1 MKLNRFF
8 MLGLAGLAFAA
19 CSNED
24 NPAVGGDGSNKTM
37 IVSVAGI
44 GASTTKAAGPVDKWT
59 QDASEEAAV
68 TNINSLSL
76 LFTDAN
82 GVIKYKYVGNKT
94 EAADEWNA
102 LFSTAGVKFVGLIG
116 VTQVHAIANVPDGV
130 TVPDVNQN
138 ISDLD
143 DITYDLQGLGEADL
157 KSGVVYLG
165 SDVDITPLKNEPADA
180 TEEVTLSG
188 AGEEGNFYYTAEIKL
203 VPIVSRIQI
212 NHITIETSG
221 SVQFPD
227 QAAGSI
233 TANKFT
239 LNWSDFEPT
248 LHGVYLNNFASAFN
262 GFEGTTGTM
271 LTNDSYVNTV
281 KDGQWLFNA
290 EDYAE
295 DAAYINYA
303 TDYGELLA
311 YGAEDAGNTP
321 LTIPEGKC
329 LAFNVFVPF
338 DPTDGTATTIANPTI
353 HFQFAKD
360 LVQDYNENIEY
371 TLTDSGDPVT
381 DPDDLAF
388 IATAS
393 TALSYKLPTLNSGY
407 LFANVSKLL
416 TTEGGTTEVTLEPGK
431 IYNMDVTISPVNMT
445 IDFDNPQ
452 SYNVVV
458 KVTVLPFTEE
468 NIYPGLD

>member
-44 GASTTKAAGPVDKWT
+44 GAGTTKAAGPVDKWT
-59 QDASEEAAV
+59 PDANEGAAV

-82 GVIKYKYVGNKT
+82 GVIKYKYEGNKT
-94 EAADEWNA
+94 DAADEWNA
-102 LFSTAGVKFVGLIG
+102 LFSTAGVKFVGLTG
-116 VTQVHAIANVPDGV
+116 VTQVHAIANVPTGV
-130 TVPDVNQN
+130 DVPDVNEN
-138 ISDLD
+138 ISDLAT
-143 DITYDLQGLGEADL
+143 ISYDLQGLGEAGL

-165 SDVDITPLKNEPADA
+165 SDVEITPLMQEPAPGV
-180 TEEVTLSG
+180 TQEVSLPG
-188 AGEEGNFYYTAEIKL
+188 AGEEGNFYYTAAIEL

-212 NHITIETSG
+212 NNITIETSG
-221 SVQFPD
+221 STTFPE
-227 QAAGSI
+227 QAVGSI

-239 LNWSDFEPT
+239 LKWSNFKPT
-248 LHGVYLNNFASAFN
+248 LHGVYLNNFAPAFN
-262 GFEGTTGTM
+262 GFAGTVGAM
-271 LTNDSYVNTV
+271 LKNDSFVNTV
-281 KDGQWLFNA
+281 TGGQWLFSA
-290 EDYAE
+290 EDYVE
-295 DAAYINYA
+295 DAAYVNYVA
-303 TDYGELLA
+303 PDYGTLLA
-311 YGAEDAGNTP
+311 YGTEDAGKTP
-321 LTIPEGKC
+321 LTIDAGKC

-338 DPTDGTATTIANPTI
+338 DPTTGTATAIANPTI

-360 LVQDYNENIEY
+360 VTGYATEFK
-371 TLTDSGDPVT
+371 LTEGNADVT
-381 DPDDLAF
+381 DQGDLDF

-416 TTEGGTTEVTLEPGK
+416 TTEGGTAEVTLAPGK

-458 KVTVLPFTEE
+458 TVTVVQFTEE

>member
-37 IVSVAGI
+37 VVSVAGI
-44 GASTTKAAGPVDKWT
+44 GAGTTKAAGPVDKWT
-59 QDASEEAAV
+59 PDANAGAAV

-82 GVIKYKYVGNKT
+82 GVIKYKYEGNKT
-94 EAADEWNA
+94 DAADEWNA
-102 LFSTAGVKFVGLIG
+102 LFSTAGVKFVGLTG
-116 VTQVHAIANVPDGV
+116 VTQVHAIANVPSGV
-130 TVPDVNQN
+130 DVPDVNDN
-138 ISDLD
+138 ISDLNT
-143 DITYDLQGLGEADL
+143 ISYQLQGLGESAT
-157 KSGVVYLG
+157 KAGVVYLG
-165 SDVDITPLKNEPADA
+165 SDVDITPLMQEPATA
-180 TEEVTLSG
+180 TEEVKLPG
-188 AGEEGNFYYTAEIKL
+188 AGDEGNFYYTAAIKL

-212 NHITIETSG
+212 NNITIETSG
-221 SVQFPD
+221 STTFPE
-227 QAAGSI
+227 QAVGSI

-239 LNWSDFEPT
+239 LKWSNFKPT

-262 GFEGTTGTM
+262 GFAGTVGAM
-271 LTNDSYVNTV
+271 LKNDSFVNTV
-281 KDGQWLFNA
+281 KDGQWLLSSTN
-290 EDYAE
+290 YAD
-295 DAAYINYA
+295 DAAYVSYA
-303 TDYGELLA
+303 ASDYGTLLT
-311 YGAEDAGNTP
+311 YGTEDAGKTP
-321 LTIPEGKC
+321 LTIDAGKC

-338 DPTDGTATTIANPTI
+338 DPATGNATTIANPTI

-360 LVQDYNENIEY
+360 VTGY
-371 TLTDSGDPVT
+371 TTEFKLTDGDAEVT
-381 DPDDLAF
+381 DPADKEF

-393 TALSYKLPTLNSGY
+393 TALSYKLPTLNTGY

-416 TTEGGTTEVTLEPGK
+416 TTESGSTQVTLAPGK

-445 IDFDNPQ
+445 IDFDNPK

-458 KVTVLPFTEE
+458 TVTVVPFTEE

>member
-1 MKLNRFF
+1 

-44 GASTTKAAGPVDKWT
+44 GASTTKATGPVDKWT
-59 QDASEEAAV
+59 PDADATAAV

-82 GVIKYKYVGNKT
+82 GVIKYKYDGDKT
-94 EAADEWNA
+94 GEAATWNA
-102 LFSTAGVKFVGLIG
+102 LFTTEGVKFVGLTG
-116 VTQVHAIANVPDGV
+116 VTQVHAIANVPAGV

-143 DITYDLQGLGEADL
+143 DITYDLQGLGEAAL

-165 SDVDITPLKNEPADA
+165 SDVDITPLTQEPADA
-180 TEEVTLSG
+180 TEEVKLSG
-188 AGEEGNFYYTAEIKL
+188 AGEEGNFYYTAEINL

-233 TANKFT
+233 AANKFT
-239 LNWSDFEPT
+239 LNWSNFKPT

-262 GFEGTTGTM
+262 GFEGTVGAM
-271 LTNDSYVNTV
+271 LKNDSYVNTV
-281 KDGQWLFNA
+281 TGGQWLFSA
-290 EDYAE
+290 KDYVE
-295 DAAYINYA
+295 DAAYVNYVA
-303 TDYGELLA
+303 PDYGTLLA
-311 YGAEDAGNTP
+311 YGTENAGKTP
-321 LTIPEGKC
+321 LTIDAGKC

-338 DPTDGTATTIANPTI
+338 DPTTGTATTIANPTI

-360 LVQDYNENIEY
+360 VTGYATEFK
-371 TLTDSGDPVT
+371 LTEGNADVT
-381 DPDDLAF
+381 DQADLDF

-393 TALSYKLPTLNSGY
+393 TALSYKLPTLSTGY

-416 TTEGGTTEVTLEPGK
+416 TTEGGTAEVVLAPGK

-445 IDFDNPQ
+445 IDLNNPQ

-458 KVTVLPFTEE
+458 TVTVVPFTEE

>member
-44 GASTTKAAGPVDKWT
+44 GASTTKATGPVDKWT
-59 QDASEEAAV
+59 PDADATAAV

-82 GVIKYKYVGNKT
+82 GVIKYKYDGDKT
-94 EAADEWNA
+94 GEAATWNA
-102 LFSTAGVKFVGLIG
+102 LFTTEGVKFVGLTG
-116 VTQVHAIANVPDGV
+116 VTQVHAIANVPAGV

-143 DITYDLQGLGEADL
+143 DITYDLQGLGEAAL

-165 SDVDITPLKNEPADA
+165 SDVDITPLTQEPADA
-180 TEEVTLSG
+180 TEEVKLSG
-188 AGEEGNFYYTAEIKL
+188 AGEEGNFYYTAEINL

-233 TANKFT
+233 AANKFT
-239 LNWSDFEPT
+239 LNWSNFKPT

-262 GFEGTTGTM
+262 GFEGTVGAM
-271 LTNDSYVNTV
+271 LKNDSYVNTV
-281 KDGQWLFNA
+281 TGGQWLFSA
-290 EDYAE
+290 KDYVE
-295 DAAYINYA
+295 DAAYVNYVA
-303 TDYGELLA
+303 PDYGTLLA
-311 YGAEDAGNTP
+311 YGTENAGKTP
-321 LTIPEGKC
+321 LTIDAGKC

-338 DPTDGTATTIANPTI
+338 DPTTGTATTIANPTI

-360 LVQDYNENIEY
+360 VTGYATEFK
-371 TLTDSGDPVT
+371 LTEGNADVT
-381 DPDDLAF
+381 DQADLDF

-393 TALSYKLPTLNSGY
+393 TALSYKLPTLSTGY

-416 TTEGGTTEVTLEPGK
+416 TTEGGTAEVVLAPGK

-445 IDFDNPQ
+445 IDLNNPQ

-458 KVTVLPFTEE
+458 TVTVVPFTEE

>member
-37 IVSVAGI
+37 IASGAGI
-44 GASTTKAAGPVDKWT
+44 GAGTTKAAGPVDKWT
-59 QDASEEAAV
+59 PDANAGAAV

-82 GVIKYKYVGNKT
+82 GVIKYKYEGDKT
-94 EAADEWNA
+94 GEAATWNA
-102 LFSTAGVKFVGLIG
+102 LFTTEGVKFVGLTG
-116 VTQVHAIANVPDGV
+116 VTQVHAIANVPAGV

-143 DITYDLQGLGEADL
+143 DITYDLQGLGEAAL

-165 SDVDITPLKNEPADA
+165 SDVDITPLTQEPADA
-180 TEEVTLSG
+180 TEEVKLSG
-188 AGEEGNFYYTAEIKL
+188 AGEEGNFYYTAEINL

-212 NHITIETSG
+212 NHIAIETSG

-239 LNWSDFEPT
+239 LNWSNFKPT

-281 KDGQWLFNA
+281 TGGQWLFNA
-290 EDYAE
+290 DDYAE

-311 YGAEDAGNTP
+311 YGTEDTGKTP
-321 LTIPEGKC
+321 LTIAEGKC

-338 DPTDGTATTIANPTI
+338 DPTTGDATAIANPTI

-360 LVQDYNENIEY
+360 VTGY
-371 TLTDSGDPVT
+371 TTEFKLTDGNADVT
-381 DPDDLAF
+381 DQGDLDF

-416 TTEGGTTEVTLEPGK
+416 TTEGGTAEVTLAPGK

-445 IDFDNPQ
+445 IDFDNPK

-458 KVTVLPFTEE
+458 TVTVVPFTEE

>member
-44 GASTTKAAGPVDKWT
+44 GAGTTKAAGPVDKWT
-59 QDASEEAAV
+59 PDANAGAAV

-82 GVIKYKYVGNKT
+82 GVIKYKYEGDKT
-94 EAADEWNA
+94 GEAATWNA
-102 LFSTAGVKFVGLIG
+102 LFTTEGVKFVGLTG
-116 VTQVHAIANVPDGV
+116 VTQVHAIANVPADV
-130 TVPDVNQN
+130 TVPDVNDN
-138 ISDLD
+138 ISDLST
-143 DITYDLQGLGEADL
+143 ISYQLQGLGESAT
-157 KSGVVYLG
+157 KAGVVYLG
-165 SDVDITPLKNEPADA
+165 SDVDITPLMQEPATA
-180 TEEVTLSG
+180 TEEVKLPG
-188 AGEEGNFYYTAEIKL
+188 AGDEGNFYYTAAIKL

-212 NHITIETSG
+212 NNITIETSG
-221 SVQFPD
+221 STTFPE
-227 QAAGSI
+227 QAVGSI

-239 LNWSDFEPT
+239 LKWSNFKPT

-262 GFEGTTGTM
+262 GFAGTVGAM
-271 LTNDSYVNTV
+271 LKNNSFVNTV
-281 KDGQWLFNA
+281 KDGQWLLSSTN
-290 EDYAE
+290 YAD
-295 DAAYINYA
+295 DAAYVSYA
-303 TDYGELLA
+303 ASDYGTLLT
-311 YGAEDAGNTP
+311 YGTEDAGKTP
-321 LTIPEGKC
+321 LTIDAGKC

-338 DPTDGTATTIANPTI
+338 DPTTGDATAIANPTI
-353 HFQFAKD
+353 HFQFAKE
-360 LVQDYNENIEY
+360 VTGY
-371 TLTDSGDPVT
+371 TTDFKLTDGNADVT
-381 DPDDLAF
+381 DQGDLDF

-416 TTEGGTTEVTLEPGK
+416 TTEGGTAEVTLAPGK

-445 IDFDNPQ
+445 IDFDNPK

-458 KVTVLPFTEE
+458 TVTVVPFTEE